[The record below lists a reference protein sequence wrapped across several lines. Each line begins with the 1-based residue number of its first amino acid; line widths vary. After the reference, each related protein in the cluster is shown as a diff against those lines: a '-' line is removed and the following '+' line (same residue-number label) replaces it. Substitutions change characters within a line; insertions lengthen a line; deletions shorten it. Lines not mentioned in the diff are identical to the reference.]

1 MSKDIYANIASRIKE
16 IINSPYFVDLYPEE
30 ERALIEL
37 VFSAFDAGVDPRRIL
52 NTGGKEKILSIL
64 NIDLDDLSPFS
75 DDGSSSNQTPE
86 LSANTIDVKQ
96 VICSHFSNN
105 KDLSDS
111 YQYANPVSRYSCSCS
126 EVKGGLCLLPT
137 KQNRCP
143 FYAADIQLYATY
155 THSKDSNVIFNVYRH
170 RSTTGFTFFTIYDK
184 DNNLVHNLSY
194 DSNTVFDHTKEDF
207 NSELESIVKQ
217 TYSYVDPTCS
227 FTYLY
232 HNQKS
237 ENPVIA
243 SSNSYIATLVSIS

>member
-1 MSKDIYANIASRIKE
+1 MSENIYADIAARIKE
-16 IINSPYFVDLYPEE
+16 IINSSYYVDLYPEE

-37 VFSAFDAGVDPRRIL
+37 VFSAFDANIDPRKIL
-52 NTGGKEKILSIL
+52 NSGGKEKVMSIL

-75 DDGSSSNQTPE
+75 NDTPE
-86 LSANTIDVKQ
+86 LSSNTIDVKQ

-111 YQYANPVSRYSCSCS
+111 YQYANPVPRYSCSCS
-126 EVKGGLCLLPT
+126 EVKAGLCLIPT
-137 KQNRCP
+137 KQSRCP
-143 FYAADIQLYATY
+143 FYVADIQLHATY
-155 THSKDSNVIFNVYRH
+155 TYSKDSTVVFNVYRH

-217 TYSYVDPTCS
+217 TYSYIDPTCT

-243 SSNSYIATLVSIS
+243 PSNSYIATLVSIS